1 LRKARFGDKTSFYF
15 SVGQHI
21 KCHSYSPNSS
31 LPFLSGVFHKTP
43 LFSYPFLLKGCSYMK
58 KPYIKPELTV
68 IKPDSPK
75 HKEILELLKS
85 QQSTGSNAKQ

>member
-1 LRKARFGDKTSFYF
+1 
-15 SVGQHI
+15 
-21 KCHSYSPNSS
+21 
-31 LPFLSGVFHKTP
+31 
-43 LFSYPFLLKGCSYMK
+43 MK

-68 IKPDSPK
+68 IKPGSPK